1 LAKNL
6 SNFCHPGNRFHQ
18 GFIHVRE
25 GNWAQLGMT
34 SRILLVD
41 DNHIQSAT
49 RRAILEGCGRDVN
62 IAQQGQQALEL
73 LDQPDATQGI
83 GLIITDH
90 LMPVMSGP
98 EFVAEVRRRGITLPV
113 IVLSG
118 LPDAESNYQGLDV
131 IFRLKPF
138 DPDSLIRLVQ
148 ELLGECMRRSA

>member
-1 LAKNL
+1 M
-6 SNFCHPGNRFHQ
+6 GT
-18 GFIHVRE
+18 
-25 GNWAQLGMT
+25 T

-49 RRAILEGCGRDVN
+49 RRAILEGSGWQVC
-62 IAQQGQQALEL
+62 IATQGQQALEFL
-73 LDQPDATQGI
+73 SETEPSKAI

-98 EFVAEVRRRGITLPV
+98 EFVAELRRRGFILPV

-118 LPDAESNYQGLDV
+118 LPDAESAYEGLDV

-148 ELLGECMRRSA
+148 DLLGECMRRSA